1 MLRVMVADD
10 SNEYAEL
17 LREGLHV
24 AGHTVV
30 AGLLLK
36 QALLFVARRF

>member
-1 MLRVMVADD
+1 MLCVMVADE

-17 LREGLHV
+17 LREGLQA

-30 AGLLLK
+30 AGLLLEP
-36 QALLFVARRF
+36 ALLFVARRF